1 MSKDTT
7 IMALQQ
13 SAKEIRS
20 QLEKDPVFLINHSCG
35 GTGMTLSISKV
46 GPCTKQA
53 TRMLIYIASS
63 LVYIVQPQL
72 IMNNV
77 WLSLFI

>member
-1 MSKDTT
+1 
-7 IMALQQ
+7 MALQQ
-13 SAKEIRS
+13 SAQEIRS
-20 QLEKDPVFLINHSCG
+20 QLEEDPAFLILCIKGTNHSCG